1 MEPEVYRA
9 LLILI
14 GFLVFAG
21 ILNTEYFDKLLDRLF
36 DNDE

>member
-9 LLILI
+9 LIVVVW
-14 GFLVFAG
+14 FLVFAG
-21 ILNTEYFDKLLDRLF
+21 MVNTEYFDKLF